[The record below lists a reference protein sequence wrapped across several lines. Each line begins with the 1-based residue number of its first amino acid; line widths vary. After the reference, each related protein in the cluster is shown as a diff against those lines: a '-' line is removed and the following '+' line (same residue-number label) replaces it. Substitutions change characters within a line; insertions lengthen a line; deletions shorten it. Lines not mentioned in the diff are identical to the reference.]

1 MFDKLLIAN
10 RGAIACRI
18 LRTLRTLQVKGVAVY
33 SEADAA
39 SLHLMQADEAH
50 SLGEGGAAGTYL
62 AVDKI
67 LAIAKA
73 SGAKA
78 IHPGYGFLSENAAFA
93 QACEDAGIAFVGPTP
108 EQLRVFGLKHTARAL
123 ARQHGVPMLEG
134 TELLDSLESAIAAA
148 RTIGY
153 PVMLKSTAGGGGI
166 GMRVCR
172 SAEEL
177 ADSFEAVKRLGQN
190 NFSDAGVFIEKYIQR
205 ARHLE
210 VQVFGDGQ
218 GEVLALG
225 VRDCSVQRRN
235 QKVLEETP
243 APNLPHGMAEELCA
257 AAVKLARAV
266 DYRSA
271 GTVEFVFDSGDQ
283 RFYFLEVN
291 TRLQVEHGVTEQVWG
306 VDLVSWMVQLAAGD
320 LPPLDQLQAG
330 LKPVGHAI
338 QARLYAEDPGRD
350 FQPCPGLLTA
360 ADFPPADGRSLRI
373 DTWVEAGCEIP
384 PYFDP
389 MIAKLISW
397 APSREDASAG
407 LIDALN
413 ETRLY
418 GVETNRDY
426 LRQIIADAPFASG
439 QPWTRCLE
447 DLVYHADTFEVLS
460 GGTQTSVQ
468 DYPGRLGYWAVGV
481 PPSGPMDSRA
491 LRQGN
496 GLLGNPEGC
505 AALEIT
511 MSGPLL
517 RFNTNAVVAVTGAHI
532 PITLD
537 GQSCAMNTALF
548 VSAGSTLS
556 LGTIAG
562 AGVRSYLCVR
572 GGLDVPDYLGSKS
585 TFTLGQFGGHGG
597 RALRAGDVLHIAPLV
612 ERSAGQRIADEA
624 LEALTDVRRMRVIYG
639 PHAAPEYFTEAYIE
653 RFFATDW
660 EVHFNSSRTGVR
672 LIGPKPEWVRADGG
686 EAGLHPSNIHDNP
699 YAIGA
704 VDFTGDMPVI
714 LGPDGPSLGGFV
726 CPVTIIEAD
735 LWQLGQLKAGD
746 KVRFTPVS
754 VEACHAEMAAV
765 LLQNM
770 RNTDARRS
778 ELVREGYSPDAENPS
793 TATPSSRASSLPQGT
808 ANSRGS
814 ELAREG
820 YIPDAANPSTATSS
834 SRASSLIQ
842 GTANSRGSELVREG
856 YIPDAENPSTA
867 LPSSRT
873 SPLLQEAAYT
883 RRSELVRED
892 HIPDAA
898 NPSTATPSSRTSPLL
913 QGTANSRDSEVVR
926 IEDLPSPVI
935 LDIGQDD
942 KRLVARLSGDTH
954 LLLEIGAPE
963 LDLVLRLRGHA
974 LMLALEAKALAGVVD
989 LTPGIRSLQV
999 HYRPEQLP
1007 LRQLLDI
1014 VAGEWDAVCAAKDLQ
1029 VASRIVH
1036 LPLSWDDPAC
1046 QLAIEK
1052 YMTTVRKDAPWCPSN
1067 LEFIRRI
1074 NDLPNL
1080 DEVQRT
1086 VFDASYL
1093 VMGLGDVYLGAP
1105 VATPLDPRHRLVTTK
1120 YNPARTWTAENSVGI
1135 GGAYMCVYGMEG
1147 PGGYQFVGRTL
1158 QMWNRYRDVAAFEGK
1173 PWLLR
1178 FFDQIRFYPVSADE
1192 LLRIRRDFPLGR
1204 FALNIEHST
1213 LNLADY
1219 QAFLSRETEGITAF
1233 RAQQNAAFNAERERW
1248 IANGQADFQSD
1259 EGVAPNTEEQ
1269 PLQPGQQGV
1278 DSHIAGNLWQVQ
1290 VQPGDRV
1297 EAGDVLVILESMKME
1312 IPLLA
1317 PIAGVVQDVRVQ
1329 PGSAVRAGQRVVV
1342 LAAD

>member
-33 SEADAA
+33 CEADAA

-73 SGAKA
+73 SGANA

-93 QACEDAGIAFVGPTP
+93 QACEDVGIAFVGPTP

-123 ARQHGVPMLEG
+123 ARQHGVPLLEG
-134 TELLDSLESAIAAA
+134 TELLDSLESAIVAA
-148 RTIGY
+148 RDIGY

-243 APNLPHGMAEELCA
+243 APNLPEGMADELCA
-257 AAVKLARAV
+257 AAIKLAKAV
-266 DYRSA
+266 NYRSA
-271 GTVEFVFDSGDQ
+271 GTVEFVFDSEDQ

-306 VDLVSWMVQLAAGD
+306 VDLVGWMVQLAAGD
-320 LPPLDQLQAG
+320 LPPLGQLQAS
-330 LKPVGHAI
+330 LQPVGHAI

-360 ADFPPADGRSLRI
+360 VNFPPADGQALRI

-397 APSREDASAG
+397 APTRDQASAG
-407 LIDALN
+407 LAAALH

-426 LRQIIADAPFASG
+426 LRQIIEDVPFASG

-447 DLVYHADTFEVLS
+447 GLVYHADTFEVLS

-496 GLLGNPEGC
+496 RLLGNAEGC

-517 RFNTNAVVAVTGAHI
+517 RFNTDAVIAVTGAHV

-537 GQSCAMNTALF
+537 GEPCAMNTALL
-548 VSAGSTLS
+548 VGAGSTLA
-556 LGTIAG
+556 LGTIEG

-597 RALRAGDVLHIAPLV
+597 RALRTGDVLHIEPLV
-612 ERSAGQRIADEA
+612 DHSAGQRMADEELDA
-624 LEALTDVRRMRVIYG
+624 LKEVRQIRVIYG

-653 RFFATDW
+653 TFFATDW

-746 KVRFTPVS
+746 RVRFYPVS
-754 VEACHAEMAAV
+754 VEACHAAMNSQGP
-765 LLQNM
+765 L
-770 RNTDARRS
+770 NTRGSGPGDAS
-778 ELVREGYSPDAENPS
+778 LVRESKLPDTKNTSDVPPHSRTSPLPQGIANNTCGSELAREGNLPDTVNASDVPTHSRTSPLPQGPLNTCGSELAREGDLPDTENASDVP
-793 TATPSSRASSLPQGT
+793 ASSRASSLPHKV
-808 ANSRGS
+808 
-814 ELAREG
+814 
-820 YIPDAANPSTATSS
+820 
-834 SRASSLIQ
+834 AS
-842 GTANSRGSELVREG
+842 
-856 YIPDAENPSTA
+856 
-867 LPSSRT
+867 
-873 SPLLQEAAYT
+873 
-883 RRSELVRED
+883 
-892 HIPDAA
+892 
-898 NPSTATPSSRTSPLL
+898 
-913 QGTANSRDSEVVR
+913 
-926 IEDLPSPVI
+926 LPSPIV
-935 LDIGQDD
+935 LDIGKDD

-974 LMLALEAKALAGVVD
+974 LMLALEAKALAGVID

-1007 LRQLLDI
+1007 LDQLLVII
-1014 VAGEWDAVCAAKDLQ
+1014 VGEWDAVCAAKDLQ

-1158 QMWNRYRDVAAFEGK
+1158 QMWNRYREVAAFEGK

-1219 QAFLSRETEGITAF
+1219 QTFLTREADGISAF
-1233 RAQQNAAFNAERERW
+1233 RAQQQGAFNAERERW

-1259 EGVAPNTEEQ
+1259 EGVAPYIEEL
-1269 PLQPGQQGV
+1269 PLHAGQQGI

-1290 VQPGDRV
+1290 VQPGERV

-1317 PIAGVVQDVRVQ
+1317 PVAGVVQEVRVQ